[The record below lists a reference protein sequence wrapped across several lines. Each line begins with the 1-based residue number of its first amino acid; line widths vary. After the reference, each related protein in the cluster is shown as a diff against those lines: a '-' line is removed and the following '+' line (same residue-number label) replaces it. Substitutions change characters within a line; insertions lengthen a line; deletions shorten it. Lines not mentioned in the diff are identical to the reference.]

1 MKKLHILKIVLKR
14 TKAGE
19 ILSGF
24 FIYTLV
30 TALLIMLLEPDILT
44 YREALWYCYAVIT
57 TTGFGDITVT
67 GIVSQLLSVLLSA
80 YAILVIA
87 IITGVVVNFYTEL
100 NKAQRRETIAMFM
113 DRLERLPELSREELA
128 EISEKVKKL
137 R

>member
-100 NKAQRRETIAMFM
+100 NKAQRKETIDMFM

>member
-14 TKAGE
+14 TNAGE

-100 NKAQRRETIAMFM
+100 NKAQRKETIAMFM

>member
-100 NKAQRRETIAMFM
+100 NKAQRKETIAMFM